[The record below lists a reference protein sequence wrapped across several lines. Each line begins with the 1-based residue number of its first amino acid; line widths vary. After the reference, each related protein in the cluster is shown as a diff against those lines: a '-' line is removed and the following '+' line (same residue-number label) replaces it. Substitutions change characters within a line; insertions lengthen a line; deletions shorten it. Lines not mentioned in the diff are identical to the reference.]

1 MSTKLTKA
9 NLNFELSKLD
19 INRELLLKE
28 LETLEINEAIIKHNL
43 EETKNSLDRL
53 EKLEKL
59 SKELFEHH
67 PSLELGG
74 KE

>member
-1 MSTKLTKA
+1 MKLTRQ
-9 NLNFELSKLD
+9 NLNFKLSSLD
-19 INRELLLKE
+19 IDREKLYKE

-43 EETKNSLDRL
+43 EETRNSLDRL

>member
-1 MSTKLTKA
+1 MKLTRQ
-9 NLNFELSKLD
+9 NLNFKLSSLD
-19 INRELLLKE
+19 IDREKLYKD

-43 EETKNSLDRL
+43 EETRNSLDRL

-67 PSLELGG
+67 PNLEFGS

>member
-1 MSTKLTKA
+1 MKLTRQ
-9 NLNFELSKLD
+9 NLNFKLSSLD
-19 INRELLLKE
+19 IDREKLYKD

-43 EETKNSLDRL
+43 EETRNSLDRL

-67 PSLELGG
+67 PNLEFGG